1 MLELSEGRPR
11 MKTKKKQASCVQC
24 GTEDGLYVTIEFADG
39 VKKFPSYTLV
49 IGKGIFCNKCKEENK

>member
-1 MLELSEGRPR
+1 

-24 GTEDGLYVTIEFADG
+24 GTEEGLYVTIELADG

-49 IGKGIFCNKCKEENK
+49 IGRGIFCNKCKEENK